1 MIIFTLP
8 DDLIMIDPDVEG
20 GLTCT
25 AQDVYSKS
33 AVMCEHDL
41 STVADGGSP
50 ESVAEIKVYPD
61 RL

>member
-1 MIIFTLP
+1 
-8 DDLIMIDPDVEG
+8 MIDPDVEG